1 MSARPTRTSRTCECL
16 TMPDANT
23 DFTDSSSVADLVSSM
38 PPDGAQ
44 PITSSQQQRTA
55 LYAQVKS
62 DIAANAA
69 GHNPYASSQHA
80 SSRDAGTA
88 SHNQKSSSTRT
99 FRSTYA
105 APPNLNPTS
114 VGNDNVYRSVVAASN
129 ARHRKARRTSALIGT
144 GTLIVCAALI
154 GTIYAACGYVS
165 NLPSAVAA
173 GDVAA
178 AGSGGSA
185 VNAHVIGA
193 SRTVPVTL
201 SADGWSEDM
210 GRFRFSVLLDGV
222 LVSQVS
228 LAPGETAQIPSSS
241 GESYAL
247 VVESIPNDVST
258 GYVYVYPSATDFDGN
273 DDGISINI
281 GRIRV
286 DDDNAITSSLT
297 YVDSDHRK
305 SAEDYYDRLQDEYK
319 VVTGEMAYSRED
331 DKTLKEREKSY
342 EVPEVKLDGNDTS
355 SDADGGTQSAQGD
368 DSWNDADD

>member
-38 PPDGAQ
+38 PPDGTQ
-44 PITSSQQQRTA
+44 PQPNPQQQQRTA
-55 LYAQVKS
+55 LYAQVQS
-62 DIAANAA
+62 DIAASAA
-69 GHNPYASSQHA
+69 GCNPYASSQHA
-80 SSRDAGTA
+80 SSRSAGTA
-88 SHNQKSSSTRT
+88 SRQQKPSSSRT

-105 APPNLNPTS
+105 APPNMNPTS
-114 VGNDNVYRSVVAASN
+114 IGNDNAYRRVVDASN
-129 ARHRKARRTSALIGT
+129 ARHRKARRTSALIGAS
-144 GTLIVCAALI
+144 TLIVCTALI

-165 NLPSAVAA
+165 NLPNAVAA
-173 GDVAA
+173 GDVVA

-185 VNAHVIGA
+185 ANAHVIGA
-193 SRTVPVTL
+193 SHTVPVTL
-201 SADGWSEDM
+201 SADGWSEGM

-228 LAPGETAQIPSSS
+228 LAPGETAQIPASS
-241 GESYAL
+241 GESYEL

-273 DDGISINI
+273 DDSISINI

-286 DDDNAITSSLT
+286 DDDNAIASSLT

-305 SAEDYYDRLQDEYK
+305 SAEAYYDRLQDEYK

-342 EVPEVKLDGNDTS
+342 EVPEVKLDD
-355 SDADGGTQSAQGD
+355 DADSDSDDSTQSAQGE
-368 DSWNDADD
+368 DSVNGEND

>member
-23 DFTDSSSVADLVSSM
+23 DFIDSSSVADLVSSM

-55 LYAQVKS
+55 LYAQVQS
-62 DIAANAA
+62 DIAASAA
-69 GHNPYASSQHA
+69 GRSQYGTQQHA

-88 SHNQKSSSTRT
+88 SRQQKPSSSRT

-286 DDDNAITSSLT
+286 DDDNAIASSLT

-305 SAEDYYDRLQDEYK
+305 PAEDYYDRLQDEYK

-331 DKTLKEREKSY
+331 DKTLKEREQSY
-342 EVPEVKLDGNDTS
+342 AIPDVKVEDDDDKTDDGS
-355 SDADGGTQSAQGD
+355 QSEQSDADESGE
-368 DSWNDADD
+368 ND

>member
-1 MSARPTRTSRTCECL
+1 
-16 TMPDANT
+16 MPDANT

-44 PITSSQQQRTA
+44 PVQNSQQQRTA
-55 LYAQVKS
+55 LYAQVQS

-69 GHNPYASSQHA
+69 SRSPYGTHQNASPRNATSTAPHQRQ
-80 SSRDAGTA
+80 SSA
-88 SHNQKSSSTRT
+88 RT
-99 FRSTYA
+99 FRSTYV

-129 ARHRKARRTSALIGT
+129 ANRRRARRTSALIGA
-144 GTLIVCAALI
+144 GTLAVCAALV

-185 VNAHVIGA
+185 ANAHVIGA
-193 SRTVPVTL
+193 SHTVPVTL
-201 SADGWSEDM
+201 TADGWSEDM

-228 LAPGETAQIPSSS
+228 LAPGETAQIPASS
-241 GESYAL
+241 GESYVL

-258 GYVYVYPSATDFDGN
+258 GYVYVYPSATGFDGN

-286 DDDNAITSSLT
+286 DDDNAIASSLT

-305 SAEDYYDRLQDEYK
+305 SAEAYYDRLQDEYK

-331 DKTLKEREKSY
+331 DKTLKEREQSY
-342 EVPEVKLDGNDTS
+342 AIPEVKVDGDDTDKS
-355 SDADGGTQSAQGD
+355 DGGSQSGQD
-368 DSWNDADD
+368 DAGESGEND

>member
-1 MSARPTRTSRTCECL
+1 
-16 TMPDANT
+16 MPDANT

-38 PPDGAQ
+38 PPDAAQ
-44 PITSSQQQRTA
+44 PQPTPQQQRTA
-55 LYAQVKS
+55 LYAQVQS
-62 DIAANAA
+62 DIAASAA

-99 FRSTYA
+99 FRSTYV

-129 ARHRKARRTSALIGT
+129 ARHRKARRTSALIGI
-144 GTLIVCAALI
+144 GTLTVCAVLV

-165 NLPSAVAA
+165 NLPNAVAA

-178 AGSGGSA
+178 ADSGSSA
-185 VNAHVIGA
+185 ANAHVIGA

-201 SADGWSEDM
+201 TADGWSEDM
-210 GRFRFSVLLDGV
+210 GRFRFSVLLDGT
-222 LVSQVS
+222 LVSQVA
-228 LAPGETAQIPSSS
+228 LTPGETAQIPASS
-241 GESYAL
+241 GESYEL

-286 DDDNAITSSLT
+286 DDDNAIASSLT

-305 SAEDYYDRLQDEYK
+305 AAEAYYDRLQDEYK

-342 EVPEVKLDGNDTS
+342 EVPEVKLDD
-355 SDADGGTQSAQGD
+355 DADNDSDDSTQSAQGE
-368 DSWNDADD
+368 DSVNGEND

>member
-1 MSARPTRTSRTCECL
+1 MPARPTRTSRTCECL
-16 TMPDANT
+16 TMPDAKT
-23 DFTDSSSVADLVSSM
+23 DFTDSTSVADLVSSM

-44 PITSSQQQRTA
+44 PYQNQQQRTS
-55 LYAQVKS
+55 LYAQVQS

-69 GHNPYASSQHA
+69 GRNPYGAQQPA
-80 SSRDAGTA
+80 SSRSSHATA
-88 SHNQKSSSTRT
+88 THLRQIPART

-129 ARHRKARRTSALIGT
+129 ANRRRARRTSALIGS
-144 GTLIVCAALI
+144 GTLAVCAALV

-178 AGSGGSA
+178 TGSGGSA
-185 VNAHVIGA
+185 ANAHVIGA
-193 SRTVPVTL
+193 SHTVPVTL
-201 SADGWSEDM
+201 TADGWSEDM

-228 LAPGETAQIPSSS
+228 LVPGETAQIPASS
-241 GESYAL
+241 GESYVL

-286 DDDNAITSSLT
+286 DDDNAIASSLT

-305 SAEDYYDRLQDEYK
+305 SAEAYYDRLQDEYK

-331 DKTLKEREKSY
+331 DKTLKERELSY
-342 EVPEVKLDGNDTS
+342 AIPEVKVEDD
-355 SDADGGTQSAQGD
+355 DADKSDDSSQSEQGD
-368 DSWNDADD
+368 AGENGASD

>member
-1 MSARPTRTSRTCECL
+1 MPARPTRTSRTCECL

-44 PITSSQQQRTA
+44 PAPSSQQQRTA
-55 LYAQVKS
+55 LYAQVQS

-69 GHNPYASSQHA
+69 GRSQYGTQQHA

-129 ARHRKARRTSALIGT
+129 ARHRKARRTSALIGA

-185 VNAHVIGA
+185 ANAHVIG
-193 SRTVPVTL
+193 SSHTVPVTL

-228 LAPGETAQIPSSS
+228 LAPGETAQIPASS

-258 GYVYVYPSATDFDGN
+258 GYVYAYPSATDFDGN
-273 DDGISINI
+273 DEGISINI

-286 DDDNAITSSLT
+286 DDDNAIASSLT

-342 EVPEVKLDGNDTS
+342 EVPVPEVKLDD
-355 SDADGGTQSAQGD
+355 DADSDFDDSTQSVQGED
-368 DSWNDADD
+368 GKND